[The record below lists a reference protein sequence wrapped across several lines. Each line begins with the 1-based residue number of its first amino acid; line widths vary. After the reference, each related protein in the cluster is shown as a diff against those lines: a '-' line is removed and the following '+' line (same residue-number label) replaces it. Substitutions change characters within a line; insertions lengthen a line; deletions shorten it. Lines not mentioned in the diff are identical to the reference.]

1 MSMFLARPNGSC
13 IMLYPGKYTVEYHRP
28 PPDHIMVIGE
38 CDAGHS
44 CDSFEFACATHVIP
58 SSLLV
63 HCFVQVTTCHCRAR
77 RPAWILSTRQANHS
91 VLPLLFT
98 ARTFNAY
105 PGRRSATRGMSSC
118 MCCLVLLV
126 GFEPGR
132 PHRHLGHRGPAA
144 PDHCIAGPLACF
156 VRIDAIYSLFAGR
169 YCNFARHRRGQFR
182 SRAWQAGWRSMP
194 NCSCKQNQ
202 HVARYMRR

>member
-91 VLPLLFT
+91 VCHCSSPLAPSMHILVAG
-98 ARTFNAY
+98 ARHVACLHACVVLY
-105 PGRRSATRGMSSC
+105 YW
-118 MCCLVLLV
+118 LVLNQD
-126 GFEPGR
+126 G
-132 PHRHLGHRGPAA
+132 
-144 PDHCIAGPLACF
+144 
-156 VRIDAIYSLFAGR
+156 RIDTLATAAQLLQIIASQALW
-169 YCNFARHRRGQFR
+169 
-182 SRAWQAGWRSMP
+182 RALCVLMLYIACLQAGIAISLGTYVGNFEVVLGRQVGVPCQTAAASRISMLP
-194 NCSCKQNQ
+194 GI
-202 HVARYMRR
+202 

>member
-44 CDSFEFACATHVIP
+44 CDSFEFACSLFCAGDYMP
-58 SSLLV
+58 LQSSQTGLDPIDTAGEPLCV
-63 HCFVQVTTCHCRAR
+63 
-77 RPAWILSTRQANHS
+77 
-91 VLPLLFT
+91 PLLFT

-156 VRIDAIYSLFAGR
+156 VRIDAIYSLFAGW
-169 YCNFARHRRGQFR
+169 YCNFARHIRGQF
-182 SRAWQAGWRSMP
+182 
-194 NCSCKQNQ
+194 
-202 HVARYMRR
+202 